1 VPHLLDAPRKK
12 KRTTSSTSTYVFWQ
26 VRAILRNVIHFVLL
40 FKNSNRVLTGLPKP
54 AMNMAGLYFMGNLK
68 LYLRFPLP
76 RPPLIGPGSGLWPC
90 FSVQA
95 SLVDARNDAQ
105 PSVTKSKELCWL
117 RQFQSS
123 SPESSAAY
131 LPRSSNSATKSRP
144 RAATGRRPPP
154 EAGTRA
160 GRRSWRR

>member
-54 AMNMAGLYFMGNLK
+54 AMNMAGLYFMGNLNT
-68 LYLRFPLP
+68 LPEIPPPPPPTYWTGLRSLALFQRTGFVGRRAER
-76 RPPLIGPGSGLWPC
+76 RP
-90 FSVQA
+90 
-95 SLVDARNDAQ
+95 AQ
-105 PSVTKSKELCWL
+105 RDQELCGL